1 MLEAVLGG
9 SQPVQQQSTGSSL
22 LDALFGGSSQSYN
35 TYNSYGSM
43 SEQDIY
49 NMLLQAYSQSG
60 NASNA
65 YTNTGSYGSSS
76 SSLLDILTGGYPSTS
91 GSY

>member
-1 MLEAVLGG
+1 
-9 SQPVQQQSTGSSL
+9 
-22 LDALFGGSSQSYN
+22 
-35 TYNSYGSM
+35 M

-76 SSLLDILTGGYPSTS
+76 SSLLDILTGGYQSTS
-91 GSY
+91 GSYYGVNDYSSIYGNSGYSSSSSGSSSSGS